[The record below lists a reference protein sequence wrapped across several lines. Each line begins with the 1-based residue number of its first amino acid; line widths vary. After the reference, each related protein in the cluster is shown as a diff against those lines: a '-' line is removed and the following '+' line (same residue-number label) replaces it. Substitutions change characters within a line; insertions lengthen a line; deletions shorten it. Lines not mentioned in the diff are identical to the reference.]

1 MKNNTMD
8 DLAHIR
14 EMMERSSRFISL
26 SGLSGIVAGFLGLL
40 GALGAYLLM
49 QRSGL
54 DYFEKG
60 GQTYSSGLT
69 VELLILAVSILS
81 LAVLFGIYFT
91 VKKSRRMDLPIW
103 TGTTKKMVFSLA
115 IPLIAGGVF
124 CAAMLFQN
132 HFDLIAPSLLI
143 FYGLALINVEKYTYS
158 DVKFLGILEL
168 ILGLIAL
175 FNLGLGLVFWAI
187 GFGLLHILYGII
199 LYKKYN

>member
-26 SGLSGIVAGFLGLL
+26 SGLSGIVAGCLGLI
-40 GALGAYLLM
+40 GAFGAYLLM

-60 GQTYSSGLT
+60 GQTYSSSLT
-69 VELLILAVSILS
+69 VELLILAVSVLL

-91 VKKSRRMDLPIW
+91 VKKSRRLDLPIW
-103 TGTTKKMVFSLA
+103 TATTKKMIFSLGV
-115 IPLIAGGVF
+115 PLVAGAVF
-124 CAAMLFQN
+124 CGAMLFQN

-143 FYGLALINVEKYTYS
+143 FYGLALINVEKYTYA
-158 DVKFLGILEL
+158 DVRLLGILEL
-168 ILGLIAL
+168 SLGLIAL
-175 FNLGLGLVFWAI
+175 FNLGLGLLFWAI
-187 GFGLLHILYGII
+187 GFGVLHVLYGII

>member
-26 SGLSGIVAGFLGLL
+26 SGLSGIVAGCLGLV
-40 GALGAYLLM
+40 GAFGAYLLM

-60 GQTYSSGLT
+60 VQTYSSSLT
-69 VELLILAVSILS
+69 VELLILAVSVLL

-91 VKKSRRMDLPIW
+91 VKKSRRLDLPIW
-103 TGTTKKMVFSLA
+103 TATTKKMIFSLGV
-115 IPLIAGGVF
+115 PLVAGAVF
-124 CAAMLFQN
+124 CGAMLFQN

-143 FYGLALINVEKYTYS
+143 FYGLALINVEKYTYA
-158 DVKFLGILEL
+158 DVRFLGILEL
-168 ILGLIAL
+168 SLGLVAL

-187 GFGLLHILYGII
+187 GFGVLHVLYGII